1 MTLCLDFKIHN
12 IEIKGE
18 LYRMTNVLVIK
29 ANNRPDGVSTKM
41 FETYVEEA
49 KKVAG
54 LNVTVYDVFEEDT
67 PYFGQELFN
76 AFGKVQNGEE
86 LTELE
91 SRLLAAKQK
100 AMDAVTAADV
110 VVLAFPLW
118 NLTIPAKLQTF
129 IDYVYA
135 AGFMFKYNAEG
146 QMVQLMTD
154 KKFVVLNARG
164 GCYSAPEAQ
173 PMEMSVNYIKNVF
186 SGIAGMELLDE
197 VVIEG
202 HNAEPNRAEE
212 IIAEGMERVKASA
225 QKLATVTA

>member
-1 MTLCLDFKIHN
+1 
-12 IEIKGE
+12 
-18 LYRMTNVLVIK
+18 MTNVLVIK

-41 FETYVEEA
+41 YEAYVEEA
-49 KKVAG
+49 KNVAG
-54 LNVTVYDVFEEDT
+54 VNLTTYDVFQEDT

-86 LTELE
+86 LTEVE

-129 IDYVYA
+129 IDYIYS
-135 AGFMFKYNAEG
+135 AGFMFKYSPDG
-146 QMVQLMTD
+146 QMIQLLTD
-154 KKFVVLNARG
+154 KKFVILNARG
-164 GCYSAPEAQ
+164 GYYSAPEAQ

-186 SGIAGMELLDE
+186 GGVAGMTLHDE
-197 VVIEG
+197 VIIEG
-202 HNAEPNRAEE
+202 HNAEPNKAQE
-212 IIAEGMERVKASA
+212 IIAEGIERVKASA
-225 QKLATVTA
+225 KKLATVIS

>member
-1 MTLCLDFKIHN
+1 
-12 IEIKGE
+12 
-18 LYRMTNVLVIK
+18 MTNVLVIK

-41 FETYVEEA
+41 YETYVEEA
-49 KKVAG
+49 KKVEG
-54 LNVTVYDVFEEDT
+54 LNLTTYDLFEEDT

-86 LTELE
+86 LTDVEA
-91 SRLLAAKQK
+91 RLLAAKQK

-129 IDYVYA
+129 IDYVYSV
-135 AGFMFKYNAEG
+135 GFMFKYSPDG
-146 QMVQLMTD
+146 QLVQLLTD

-164 GCYSAPEAQ
+164 GYYSSPEAQ

-186 SGIAGMELLDE
+186 GGIAGMTLLDE
-197 VVIEG
+197 VIIEG
-202 HNAEPNRAEE
+202 HNAEANRAEE
-212 IIAEGMERVKASA
+212 IIAEGIERVKASV
-225 QKLATVTA
+225 QKLATINA